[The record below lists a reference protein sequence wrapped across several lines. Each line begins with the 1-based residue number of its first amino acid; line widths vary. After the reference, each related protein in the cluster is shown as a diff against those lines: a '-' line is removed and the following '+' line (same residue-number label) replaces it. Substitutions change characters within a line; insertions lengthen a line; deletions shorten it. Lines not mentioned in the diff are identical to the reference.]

1 MKRITLTIKE
11 YTNTLGESKKV
22 RTNVGRVHAY
32 DGGGEAI
39 ILDAA
44 LCGTIGAMG
53 IKALMA
59 GEDSVWL
66 SIFED
71 KPQDQQQGGYS
82 QQPQQQPYQQQA
94 PAMQQSQQPPNFPGF
109 NAQ

>member
-11 YTNTLGESKKV
+11 YTNTVGESKKV

-32 DGGGEAI
+32 EGGGEAI
-39 ILDAA
+39 MLDAA
-44 LCGTIGAMG
+44 LCATIGAMG
-53 IKALMA
+53 MKALMA

-71 KPQDQQQGGYS
+71 KPQDQQQGGYN
-82 QQPQQQPYQQQA
+82 QQPQQQQQQPYQQQA
-94 PAMQQSQQPPNFPGF
+94 PAMQQPPNFPGF